1 MAMSPFVLLRE
12 KRKLTFL
19 SERVN
24 RPLYGD
30 ASTETSS
37 IAGY

>member
-30 ASTETSS
+30 ALSETID
-37 IAGY
+37 IAGF